1 MDFCNTCRFQ
11 GMCGNQTVGAQ
22 EELPGCFCGILR
34 AAMPNLKHISAC
46 VGSTE
51 HITWL
56 DLAVLSRTGVEVS
69 MSVKAAAQSHTHTH
83 THTHT
88 QTHTHNTHRQT
99 HTRIQASS
107 SIIHNALQRHKCR
120 SSHCKYFMSM
130 RNP

>member
-83 THTHT
+83 THTHRR
-88 QTHTHNTHRQT
+88 THTT
-99 HTRIQASS
+99 HTDKHTHAYKQVPALYTM
-107 SIIHNALQRHKCR
+107 HYNGTNADQVIANIL
-120 SSHCKYFMSM
+120 
-130 RNP
+130 

>member
-1 MDFCNTCRFQ
+1 
-11 GMCGNQTVGAQ
+11 MCGIQTVGAQ

-83 THTHT
+83 THHKRTHAHNTHT
-88 QTHTHNTHRQT
+88 QTQTNTHTYKQVPALYT
-99 HTRIQASS
+99 MHYTGT
-107 SIIHNALQRHKCR
+107 NADQVIANIL
-120 SSHCKYFMSM
+120 
-130 RNP
+130 